1 MSRFNEALI
10 VFETKD
16 AVRYAGALF
25 QEAFNSA
32 FPVPVAYRILD
43 TQIQPEDWRQFVAIY
58 TWQIGRAHV

>member
-1 MSRFNEALI
+1 MSRFNEALS

-16 AVRYAGALF
+16 AARYASTLF

-43 TQIQPEDWRQFVAIY
+43 TQIQPED
-58 TWQIGRAHV
+58 

>member
-1 MSRFNEALI
+1 MSRFNEALS

-16 AVRYAGALF
+16 AARYASALF

-43 TQIQPEDWRQFVAIY
+43 TKIEPED
-58 TWQIGRAHV
+58 